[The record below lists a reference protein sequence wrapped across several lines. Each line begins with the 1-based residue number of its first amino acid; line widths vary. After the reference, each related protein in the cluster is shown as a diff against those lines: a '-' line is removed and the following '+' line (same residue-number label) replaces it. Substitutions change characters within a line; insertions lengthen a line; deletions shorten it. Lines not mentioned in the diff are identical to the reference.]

1 MPAIVVPGKENA
13 GSFLR
18 VPLLARGAD
27 QKTDARASR
36 TAFPRWSVGTIKN
49 ALLRIW
55 PFYGAI
61 KFVVLVVRPGKVAY
75 SSGCEAR
82 PGRSSQPLGSES
94 LDRTG

>member
-61 KFVVLVVRPGKVAY
+61 KFVVLVK
-75 SSGCEAR
+75 SHENDISCFITGCFCEV
-82 PGRSSQPLGSES
+82 
-94 LDRTG
+94 